1 MRLSE
6 YIRVEA
12 INRSQR
18 AFIEE
23 HGELM
28 IADRALQKLRDMVYG
43 KEKEEKEVLMEL
55 NMGDVLRKES
65 KERNAEMI
73 TTSV

>member
-1 MRLSE
+1 
-6 YIRVEA
+6 
-12 INRSQR
+12 
-18 AFIEE
+18 
-23 HGELM
+23 
-28 IADRALQKLRDMVYG
+28 MVYG